1 MNKVGCFYFKS
12 EEFEYIIINLFFILQ
27 HGNRDDS
34 NLWTGTFVDI
44 YRLSYLQNQKKKIFS
59 KS

>member
-44 YRLSYLQNQKKKIFS
+44 LGYLTCKIQKKNVF
-59 KS
+59 